1 MKNLNQLQNNIDDI
15 IIEDEV
21 WNDFVKDVKKQKDS
35 KLVTDTKPVIIK
47 EIIPSVNVFGVYQGN
62 SLEKLSI
69 GNTDN
74 IDNNTARKF
83 KRGEFKIE
91 ASLDLHG
98 YKENE
103 AYEAVHDFIKSTYQR
118 GLRCVLIVTGK
129 GNRKYDDS
137 DDIFANH
144 GLLKEKV
151 PQWLNGILRPLILSI
166 NHPSAKDGGD
176 GALYILLR
184 RQRDND

>member
-1 MKNLNQLQNNIDDI
+1 MKNLNQI
-15 IIEDEV
+15 INKVENEVIEDEV
-21 WNDFVKDVKKQKDS
+21 WDEFVKDIKKQKDS
-35 KLVTDTKPVIIK
+35 KIITDSKPVIIK
-47 EIIPSVNVFGVYQGN
+47 EITPSINLFGVYQGN
-62 SLEKLSI
+62 SLDNLTI

-74 IDNNTARKF
+74 IDNNTAKKF
-83 KRGEFKIE
+83 KRGEFRIE

-98 YKENE
+98 YKETQ
-103 AYEAVHDFIKSTYQR
+103 AYDAVHEFVKSSYQS

-129 GNRKYDDS
+129 GTRKYEDS

-151 PQWLNGILRPLILSI
+151 PQWLNGALRPLILSI

-184 RQRDND
+184 RQRDK